1 MIYNNILDLIGNTP
15 VVKLNFKEENIAD
28 IYLKLEKFNLSG
40 SIKDRA
46 ALGMIE
52 AAEKAGI
59 LKEGSTIVEPTSGNT
74 GIALAL
80 IGRLKGYKVIIVM
93 PDTMSVE
100 RRNILKAYGAELILT
115 DGTKGIGESIAVAEK
130 LVAENENYFL
140 PQQFNNLANPQKHFE
155 TTGEEILKDFDKL
168 DVFVA
173 GVGTAGTLVGV
184 GKKLREKFADVKIVA
199 VEPSTSAVLSGE
211 APGKH
216 SIQGIGTGFIP
227 KNYDASIVDEIIKIS
242 TEEAIDFAKKLSQYF
257 GLFVGIS
264 TGANI
269 AAAYQLAKKLGK
281 GKTIVTVSPDG
292 GEKYLSIEAF
302 QSKELEVK
310 GNDKNF

>member
-1 MIYNNILDLIGNTP
+1 M
-15 VVKLNFKEENIAD
+15 
-28 IYLKLEKFNLSG
+28 KLEKFNLSG

-242 TEEAIDFAKKLSQYF
+242 TEEAIDFAKKLSQDF

-302 QSKELEVK
+302 QSK
-310 GNDKNF
+310 